1 MRSPNDKKLAEN
13 VPEIDLILGG
23 HDHSYEISEVQV
35 PDQITKLYHNLLY
48 YIKLHCTASHHIT
61 SHHIT
66 SLHISDHITSVIT
79 SHQ

>member
-61 SHHIT
+61 SHRIT
-66 SLHISDHITSVIT
+66 SHHFTSVIT